1 MQYRNPQSGLIPL
14 LLTIL
19 AVIVGII
26 VLTYLRVR
34 SVQ

>member
-1 MQYRNPQSGLIPL
+1 MQTRNPQSGLIPL

-19 AVIVGII
+19 FFIVAII

-34 SVQ
+34 AVQ